1 MYVYCLNKTWTIE
14 EEHFLEPPDIFKD
27 YEKGKEAFKKKMEE
41 ILREDFNNDPE
52 FYGYVV
58 DTNIDEAKDG
68 ENLFFEVYQEGW
80 ERVDNT
86 MLELVKTEVI
96 E

>member
-1 MYVYCLNKTWTIE
+1 MYVYVLEQTWTLE

-41 ILREDFNNDPE
+41 ILLEDFNNDPE

-68 ENLFFEVYQEGW
+68 ENLYFELYQEGW
-80 ERVDNT
+80 KSVDNT

>member
-14 EEHFLEPPDIFKD
+14 EEHFLESPDIFKD

-52 FYGYVV
+52 FMDMSSIRISTKQRMARTCSLKYTKRGGNVLI
-58 DTNIDEAKDG
+58 TRCS
-68 ENLFFEVYQEGW
+68 NL
-80 ERVDNT
+80 
-86 MLELVKTEVI
+86 
-96 E
+96 

>member
-1 MYVYCLNKTWTIE
+1 MYVYVLEQTWTLE

-68 ENLFFEVYQEGW
+68 ENLRFELYQEGW

>member
-14 EEHFLEPPDIFKD
+14 EEHFLESPDIFKD
-27 YEKGKEAFKKKMEE
+27 YEKGKEAFKKKMEQ
-41 ILREDFNNDPE
+41 ILREDVNNDPE

-68 ENLFFEVYQEGW
+68 ENLRFELYQEGW

>member
-1 MYVYCLNKTWTIE
+1 MYVYCLNKTWIFE

-27 YEKGKEAFKKKMEE
+27 YEKGKEAFEKKMEE
-41 ILREDFNNDPE
+41 ILREDVNNDPE

-68 ENLFFEVYQEGW
+68 ENLRFELYQEGW

>member
-1 MYVYCLNKTWTIE
+1 MYVYCLNKTWTVE

-27 YEKGKEAFKKKMEE
+27 YEKGKGVFKKEMEE
-41 ILREDFNNDPE
+41 ILRERVNNDPE
-52 FYGYVV
+52 RYGYIV

-68 ENLFFEVYQEGW
+68 ENLFFELYQEGW
-80 ERVDNT
+80 ESVDNVI
-86 MLELVKTEVI
+86 LELIKTEVI

>member
-27 YEKGKEAFKKKMEE
+27 YEKGKEAFEKKMEE
-41 ILREDFNNDPE
+41 ILREDVNNDPE

-68 ENLFFEVYQEGW
+68 ENLRFELYQEGW